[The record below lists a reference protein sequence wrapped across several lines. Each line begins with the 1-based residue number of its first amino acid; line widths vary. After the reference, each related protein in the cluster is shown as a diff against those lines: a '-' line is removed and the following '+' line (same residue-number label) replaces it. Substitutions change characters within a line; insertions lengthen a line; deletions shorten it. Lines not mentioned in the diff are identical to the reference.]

1 MILID
6 QSLVAKGV
14 PLETAIVFMMATIG
28 PSLPEALILKKAMRT
43 QLLLAFFGIVTL
55 EMILIGYGFN
65 LIF

>member
-28 PSLPEALILKKAMRT
+28 PSLPEALILKK
-43 QLLLAFFGIVTL
+43 Q
-55 EMILIGYGFN
+55 
-65 LIF
+65 